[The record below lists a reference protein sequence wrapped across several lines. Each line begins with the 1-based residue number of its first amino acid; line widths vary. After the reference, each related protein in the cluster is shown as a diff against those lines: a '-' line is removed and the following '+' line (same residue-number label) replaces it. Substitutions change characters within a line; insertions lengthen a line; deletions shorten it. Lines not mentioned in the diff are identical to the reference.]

1 MDKDF
6 LTKVFWGFWIGL
18 MVLQVYSKLAGY

>member
-6 LTKVFWGFWIGL
+6 LTKLFWIAWIGL
-18 MVLQVYSKLAGY
+18 MVLQVYVNLAGY

>member
-6 LTKVFWGFWIGL
+6 LTKLFWIFWIGL
-18 MVLQVYSKLAGY
+18 MILQVYVNLAGY

>member
-6 LTKVFWGFWIGL
+6 LTKFFWITWIGL
-18 MVLQVYSKLAGY
+18 MVLQGYVKLAGY

>member
-6 LTKVFWGFWIGL
+6 LTKVFWGFWISL
-18 MVLQVYSKLAGY
+18 MVLQVYVKLAGY

>member
-6 LTKVFWGFWIGL
+6 LTKVFWVFWIGL
-18 MVLQVYSKLAGY
+18 MVLQVYGKLARY

>member
-6 LTKVFWGFWIGL
+6 LTKLFWITWIGL
-18 MVLQVYSKLAGY
+18 MILQVYVSLAGY